1 MKADR
6 PRLRARST
14 TARRR
19 RRHALTQIRMDA
31 LHMIR
36 VSAQRN
42 ALPAKADR
50 HAARARRRHCAAGIM
65 HPAQPKIPRP
75 VTPVSFELL
84 GRQRR
89 QHFTPCDI
97 ERGAGFLECRGRAA
111 SMPLRLL
118 GAACAAT

>member
-1 MKADR
+1 
-6 PRLRARST
+6 
-14 TARRR
+14 
-19 RRHALTQIRMDA
+19 MDA

-36 VSAQRN
+36 VSALRN

-50 HAARARRRHCAAGIM
+50 HAARARRRHCAAGII

-118 GAACAAT
+118 GAACAATWIYRRAGFLGIKRRDEAAYRALDLD